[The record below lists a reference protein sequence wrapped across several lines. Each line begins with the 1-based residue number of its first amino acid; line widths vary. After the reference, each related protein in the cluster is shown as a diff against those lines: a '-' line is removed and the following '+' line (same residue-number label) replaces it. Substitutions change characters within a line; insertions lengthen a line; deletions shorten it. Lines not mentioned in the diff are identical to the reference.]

1 MSFTISDARTLAE
14 SWTDE
19 ILEDDQILEWG
30 NEFVRKKVNDKLWQ
44 TSTEAYANSIANT
57 WYTLPADFS
66 RSIGA
71 EDSNGMEYSNYVI
84 RNGKISFAIDGSYT
98 LNYAAYPA
106 KIAAIT
112 ATASGEPPVTVPN
125 NVPLPDAFIYPM
137 AEFLLFK
144 LFNIELDDEDS
155 KAAAQ
160 EYEARYTNSLKELY
174 DKMEIDSQNEAF
186 QVKMR
191 W

>member
-1 MSFTISDARTLAE
+1 MPFTIDDARTQAE
-14 SWTDE
+14 KWTDE

-30 NEFVRKKVNDKLWQ
+30 NEFVRKEVKDDLWQ
-44 TSTEAYANSIANT
+44 TDTEVFTDSTANT
-57 WYTLPADFS
+57 WYALPADFV
-66 RSIGA
+66 RSIGVA
-71 EDSNGMEYSNYVI
+71 DVNNINYSSFTI
-84 RNGKISFAIDGSYT
+84 RNGKIAFAADGSYT
-98 LNYAAYPA
+98 LKYVAYPA

-112 ATASGEPPVTVPN
+112 ATTSGEPPVTVPN

-160 EYEARYTNSLKELY
+160 EYEARYSNSLKELY
-174 DKMEIDSQNEAF
+174 DKMEIDSENEAF